1 VPYLKVYNIKN
12 QAIAFDYR
20 PQFVDVQHHKD
31 KLTRSI
37 LYPGDVVMNIVG
49 PPLGKIAI
57 IPDDYPEWNCNQA
70 IVFFRPIEASL
81 SNYIYTYLTSGKFL
95 DAIELI
101 GTAGQDNISVTKS
114 RSIIFPMP
122 PVEEQHRIVAK
133 VDELMALCEQL
144 KARLSDAQTTQ
155 LHLANAVVE
164 QAVN

>member
-1 VPYLKVYNIKN
+1 
-12 QAIAFDYR
+12 
-20 PQFVDVQHHKD
+20 
-31 KLTRSI
+31 

-81 SNYIYTYLTSGKFL
+81 NGYIYTYLTSGKFL
-95 DAIELI
+95 DSIELI

-133 VDELMALCEQL
+133 VDELMALCDQL
-144 KARLSDAQTTQ
+144 KARLADAQITQ
-155 LHLANAVVE
+155 LHLADAVVE
-164 QAVN
+164 NALY